1 MCSVWF
7 CMSLGGL
14 LDIGSLEAS
23 FKNRETPVNKS
34 QPNHCKQTLRN
45 QAQRER
51 KILSHGRRDRVTKVM
66 WTWCPW
72 ERKGFRGDVSSRN
85 HSERKI
91 PGWPEGPAPSR
102 QKEFAM
108 AISLF
113 PASPILLRNLFNINF
128 YFWVL
133 EGEVGAASSGSQQ
146 ADRTGKAANAG
157 ASYAVPH
164 TFVQTCLQLLS
175 RGFSPAS
182 QLAASKPHHHYYQP
196 HITLQKPAGNNSRAG
211 ICTRLQ

>member
-1 MCSVWF
+1 MCSVLF

-34 QPNHCKQTLRN
+34 QPNHCKQTLTN
-45 QAQRER
+45 QAQREK
-51 KILSHGRRDRVTKVM
+51 KILSHQSDKSNVDLMPLRE
-66 WTWCPW
+66 
-72 ERKGFRGDVSSRN
+72 ERFQGDVSSRN
-85 HSERKI
+85 HSERKM

-102 QKEFAM
+102 QKEFAV

-128 YFWVL
+128 YFCVL
-133 EGEVGAASSGSQQ
+133 EGEVRAASSGSQQ